1 MSAAIRTARW
11 TRRLLTAG
19 AVLAAVTAI
28 IPGGTLWAPPLG
40 PPLRVAEQFRAPPN
54 PYAAGHRGLD
64 VAALTG
70 MPVLAPASGVVT
82 FAGTVVDRP
91 LLSIRVDEHTI
102 MSLEPVTTE
111 LLEGARV
118 SRGVEV
124 GTVAAGGHC
133 AARCLH
139 LGVRVEGEYVN
150 PLRFF
155 AGRPK
160 LLPW

>member
-1 MSAAIRTARW
+1 MSATIRTTRW
-11 TRRLLTAG
+11 ARRLLSIG
-19 AVLAAVTAI
+19 AMFAAVGGI

-70 MPVLAPASGVVT
+70 TPVLAPASGVVT
-82 FAGTVVDRP
+82 FAGNVVDRP
-91 LLSIRVDEHTI
+91 LLSIRVDERTLL
-102 MSLEPVTTE
+102 SLEPVTTE
-111 LLEGARV
+111 LLEGALV

-124 GTVAAGGHC
+124 GTVATGGHC
-133 AARCLH
+133 GTRCLH
-139 LGVRVEGEYVN
+139 LGVRVDGEYVN